1 MLLSEHVYCV
11 AVTFKMSEWGEQRI
25 CIPFGVKLEHSSM
38 ETIWMIQKAAAVGN
52 WWLAASSR
60 QCACSCIMSHAEFF
74 GETSNH
80 LGDTAHLQP
89 RFGTLW
95 LLTFPKLKSP
105 LKGKRFQTIGEIQEN
120 RTGQLTVTGGTV
132 WGLKVSPLKGTKA
145 SLSCVQCFLYLIS
158 SSINV
163 SIFHIT
169 WLDTFWTDF
178 VYMGSFQLRKG
189 SQFYCEKNL
198 WWLPGKR
205 GYHS

>member
-1 MLLSEHVYCV
+1 
-11 AVTFKMSEWGEQRI
+11 
-25 CIPFGVKLEHSSM
+25 M

-120 RTGQLTVTGGTV
+120 TMVTGRTV
-132 WGLKVSPLKGTKA
+132 WGPKLPTLKGIEE
-145 SLSCVQCFLYLIS
+145 SLPYVQCFLYLVS

-169 WLDTFWTDF
+169 WLGTSWTDL
-178 VYMGSFQLRKG
+178 VYFSTPW
-189 SQFYCEKNL
+189 C
-198 WWLPGKR
+198 WA
-205 GYHS
+205 